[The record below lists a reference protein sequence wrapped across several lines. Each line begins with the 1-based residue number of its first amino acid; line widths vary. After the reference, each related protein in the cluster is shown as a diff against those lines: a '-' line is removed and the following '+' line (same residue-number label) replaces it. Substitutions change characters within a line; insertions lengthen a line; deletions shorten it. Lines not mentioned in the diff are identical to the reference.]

1 LIQYY
6 LWRPKIYALIETGGK
21 QYKVTEGQTLVID
34 RLAEKEGSRIKLD
47 KVLLLADGAKVTVGK
62 PYVDGARVMAIVKK
76 NSKGEKIIV
85 FKYKAKVRYRRK
97 NGHRQL
103 FTRLDID
110 RILPPG
116 VEDVKPKK
124 PVKKAAPK
132 KTVEAVKPTVESA
145 PPKVAEAVKPEVKTL
160 PKKTTEAIVKTP
172 PKKTTTI
179 TKPVAKRTPRKKTEE
194 KPNGA

>member
-1 LIQYY
+1 MIKYY

-21 QYKVTEGQTLVID
+21 QYKVIEGQTLVID

-47 KVLLLADGAKVTVGK
+47 KVLLLADGSKVTVGK

-76 NSKGEKIIV
+76 NGKNDKVII
-85 FKYKAKVRYRRK
+85 FKYKSKVRYRRK

-116 VEDVKPKK
+116 AEDVKPTKPAKK
-124 PVKKAAPK
+124 TTPK
-132 KTVEAVKPTVESA
+132 KVVEAVKPA
-145 PPKVAEAVKPEVKTL
+145 PETKPVKEAEAIKPEAKA
-160 PKKTTEAIVKTP
+160 TETAKPAVKTP
-172 PKKTTTI
+172 LKKAMT
-179 TKPVAKRTPRKKTEE
+179 TKPVAKKAQSKKAEE

>member
-1 LIQYY
+1 LD
-6 LWRPKIYALIETGGK
+6 
-21 QYKVTEGQTLVID
+21 ID
-34 RLAEKEGSRIKLD
+34 RLAEKEGNRIKLD

-76 NSKGEKIIV
+76 NGKGEKIIV

-116 VEDVKPKK
+116 VEDVKPTKPAKK
-124 PVKKAAPK
+124 IAPK
-132 KTVEAVKPTVESA
+132 KVVEAVKP
-145 PPKVAEAVKPEVKTL
+145 VAEATPTKAVEVTKPEAKIL
-160 PKKTTEAIVKTP
+160 PKKTTKAVVKTP
-172 PKKTTTI
+172 RKKTTTVI
-179 TKPVAKRTPRKKTEE
+179 KPAAKRTPRKKKEE
-194 KPNGA
+194 KLNGA